1 MRNQA
6 NILSIASV
14 LLFASGTYLPADNTS
29 ATSNKPNFIFILADD
44 LGWGDLGCYGHKLA
58 KTPNLDRLAKQGT
71 LFTQFYVCSGVCSPS
86 RAAFMTGQFPAKL
99 RIHGHIATPKM
110 NADRGM
116 PDYLDPNAATAS
128 RLLQRAGYKTAHF
141 GKWHLGSTHQA
152 PAPSEYGF
160 DQHYSVNANGPGWD
174 QKQPYFRANS
184 TEYIMDKTIKFI
196 ETNRDKSFYVQAWL
210 LLTHATLH
218 PTEEQ
223 MKPYARFA
231 PGSGVPYKGAKMI
244 YYASVS
250 AIDKEI
256 GRLMD
261 KLRELKMAKNTV
273 IIFSSD
279 NGPEDI
285 HIRNASHS
293 GIGSPGPFRGRK
305 RSLYEGG
312 VRVPFIVCW
321 PASTPAGKVDN
332 NSVICGADFLP
343 TVCSLAGIKL
353 PANLKLDGEDMS
365 PALRGQPQPRTKPI
379 MWEWRYTII
388 GYTFHKSPML
398 AIRDGNWKLLI
409 NPDRSRVELY
419 HIPKDPTEL
428 NNLADRKPNL
438 VKKLAHPL
446 TDWAA
451 SLPPGPRHPAAGAN
465 KYPWPK

>member
-6 NILSIASV
+6 NIISIVSV
-14 LLFASGTYLPADNTS
+14 LIFTSSTYLHADNAPAPS
-29 ATSNKPNFIFILADD
+29 KKPNFIFILADD

-86 RAAFMTGQFPAKL
+86 RAAFMTGQFPARL

-116 PDYLDPNAATAS
+116 PDYLDSNATTVS
-128 RLLQRAGYKTAHF
+128 KLLQKTGYKTAHF
-141 GKWHLGSTHQA
+141 GKWHLGSIPQA
-152 PAPSEYGF
+152 PPPSEYGF

-184 TEYIMDKTIKFI
+184 TEYIMDKTIQFI
-196 ETNRDKSFYVQAWL
+196 ETNRDQPFYVQAWL

-223 MKPYARFA
+223 MKPYQRFG
-231 PGSGVPYKGAKMI
+231 PGGGVPYKGAKMI

-250 AIDKEI
+250 TIDKEI

-261 KLRELKMAKNTV
+261 KLRELRLAKNTV

-312 VRVPFIVCW
+312 IRAPFIVRW
-321 PASTPAGKVDN
+321 PAGTPAKKVDN
-332 NSVICGADFLP
+332 NSLICGADLLP
-343 TVCSLAGIKL
+343 TLCSLANINL
-353 PANLKLDGEDMS
+353 PSELQLDGEDMS
-365 PALRGQPQPRTKPI
+365 SA
-379 MWEWRYTII
+379 
-388 GYTFHKSPML
+388 
-398 AIRDGNWKLLI
+398 
-409 NPDRSRVELY
+409 
-419 HIPKDPTEL
+419 
-428 NNLADRKPNL
+428 
-438 VKKLAHPL
+438 
-446 TDWAA
+446 
-451 SLPPGPRHPAAGAN
+451 
-465 KYPWPK
+465 